1 MIFLNLHI
9 IKPVSHSSPVYPA
22 LQPLSHLPVVLLHVT
37 SPMQC
42 PLQLYTQSGPNL
54 PVEHSETKSMRFNVD

>member
-1 MIFLNLHI
+1 MSFFNLHI
-9 IKPVSHSSPVYPA
+9 IKPASHDSPVYPA
-22 LQPLSHLPVVLLHVT
+22 LHPVSHLPFVLLHVT

-42 PLQLYTQSGPNL
+42 PLQLYTESGPNL